1 MDDLKIIES
10 GGFGISKVN
19 EIFALKKIIKFYIG
33 KRLIES
39 KMQKRF
45 RAKDQNKDDVLQED
59 LDNDLE
65 CTIDN
70 ETEE

>member
-45 RAKDQNKDDVLQED
+45 RAKDQNKDDNLQED